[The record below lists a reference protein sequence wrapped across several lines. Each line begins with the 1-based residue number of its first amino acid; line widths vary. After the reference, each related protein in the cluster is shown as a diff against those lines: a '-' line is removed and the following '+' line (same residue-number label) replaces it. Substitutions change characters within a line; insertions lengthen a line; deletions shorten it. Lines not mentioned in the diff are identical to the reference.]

1 MMPILLIKQVNK
13 KVNMVSL
20 PSLPSGAK
28 GGGGE
33 ESHSKQPNF
42 VVGSKFSNY
51 MGEEVNLGWRFIKL
65 LLGMGL

>member
-1 MMPILLIKQVNK
+1 MGPRVEAGKNLIQNNQNV
-13 KVNMVSL
+13 
-20 PSLPSGAK
+20 
-28 GGGGE
+28 
-33 ESHSKQPNF
+33 